1 MLVLGKDGRKKVRRW
16 LGVLLVLL
24 LVVAAVSGCRLF
36 RRPQPRPQ
44 EDERSVEIPAEISRG
59 EGQEPQLRV
68 YIAEQGSIVT
78 MDFEEYIMG
87 VVAAEMD
94 PDWNIEALAAQAIK
108 ARTFT
113 LQKIAEQ
120 GTLPNRNAHASTDI
134 EEFQAYDASR
144 INDNVRDAVKQTRGM
159 VVAFEGEFVR
169 SWFHAY
175 CGGITATPSAGLN
188 FQGEDPPYLRPVENP
203 CFDFIDEDQRFF
215 TVNFTKEQIR
225 NAVREITNEDPGDF
239 NNIEIAEEE
248 NGRAVVFRVGNVDV
262 LAPELRLAL
271 GSTEL
276 RATWVDPPEVSGNSV
291 VFSGRGFGHGVGM
304 CQWGA
309 NAWAEQG
316 RSAQEIVESFFPGT
330 NIQKIWD

>member
-1 MLVLGKDGRKKVRRW
+1 MKRW
-16 LGVLLVLL
+16 LGMFLVLS
-24 LVVAAVSGCRLF
+24 LVVVAVSGCRFF
-36 RRPQPRPQ
+36 RSPQPQPPPP
-44 EDERSVEIPAEISRG
+44 EDELSVEIPEEISRG
-59 EGQEPQLRV
+59 EGQEPELRV

-78 MDFEEYIMG
+78 MEFEEYIMG

-120 GTLPNRNAHASTDI
+120 GTLPNRDAHASSDI
-134 EEFQAYDASR
+134 QEFQAYDASR
-144 INDNVRDAVKQTRGM
+144 INDNVREAVESTRGT
-159 VVAFEGEFVR
+159 VAAYDGEFVR

-188 FQGEDPPYLRPVENP
+188 FQGDDPPYLEPVENP
-203 CFDFIDEDQRFF
+203 CFDFVDDDQRHF
-215 TVNFTKEQIR
+215 TVEFTKAEVR

-239 NNIEIAEEE
+239 NSIEIAQEE
-248 NGRAVVFRVGNVDV
+248 NGRAVQFRVGDVDV
-262 LAPELRLAL
+262 SAPELRLAL

-276 RATWVDPPEVSGNSV
+276 RATWVETPTVSGNSV
-291 VFSGRGFGHGVGM
+291 EFTGRGYGHGVGL

-309 NAWAEQG
+309 NAWAEEG
-316 RSAQEIVESFFPGT
+316 RSAEEIVQSFFPGV
-330 NIQKIWD
+330 NIQTLWD